1 MKWQQIPIWWRWYYW
16 LSPIAWTINGLV
28 TSQVGNKG
36 GNLHVPGGVDIPVKT
51 FLKDTF
57 GFEYDFLPY
66 IALAHF
72 GWVFLYFFV
81 FAYSM
86 KFLNFQKR

>member
-1 MKWQQIPIWWRWYYW
+1 MQQIPIWWRWYYW

-28 TSQVGNKG
+28 TSQVGNKE
-36 GNLHVPGGVDIPVKT
+36 GNLRVAGRGEIPVKA

-57 GFEYDFLPY
+57 GYEYDFLPY

-72 GWVFLYFFV
+72 GWVFIYFFV